1 VGHLTSSPE
10 SHAKQSSSLVQPT
23 SLVEPR
29 TTLLESSTGWLGG
42 IAHVLDLGYREEVV
56 LEFLLKT
63 HWTFYSSGPV
73 VHQTSK

>member
-1 VGHLTSSPE
+1 
-10 SHAKQSSSLVQPT
+10 
-23 SLVEPR
+23 VEPR

-63 HWTFYSSGPV
+63 HWTFYNSGLV
-73 VHQTSK
+73 AHQTSK

>member
-23 SLVEPR
+23 SLVESR
-29 TTLLESSTGWLGG
+29 TTLLESSTGWLDG

-56 LEFLLKT
+56 LEFLLKN